1 MLPEPEYID
10 LEEAAKILQQS
21 VKRIQFYIDKE
32 FLCAYTKTPC
42 LFPPRPSLAGIS
54 GTETYESFASLAMC
68 FNEALADIC
77 RLKPLITWR
86 DGAVECDT
94 IIVTDESGNVPST
107 DGCMTLAETDG
118 RIGPGGEICIRGS
131 AWTFAVENIL
141 LERQE
146 VLRFA
151 RDEPTEQDKSEIYEN
166 EEFIALIK
174 EAYPEAEKIY
184 DAIKKKAGCKN
195 AAGEGVK
202 AAAECFN
209 KQKWS
214 LVKKKYLTK
223 KVLCPSEG
231 RGGQE
236 RIDIIGKLLKVIAG
250 NDKRFSS
257 LELNYIKIYQLAKN
271 SEKQ

>member
-1 MLPEPEYID
+1 MQLSEFVSIKKAISMIPECDIEDMRYF
-10 LEEAAKILQQS
+10 LQEGHLTAYGPNPQS
-21 VKRIQFYIDKE
+21 FRLKKSFMTDPAVETFE
-32 FLCAYTKTPC
+32 PFLS
-42 LFPPRPSLAGIS
+42 FSNFFQPSLAGH
-54 GTETYESFASLAMC
+54 
-68 FNEALADIC
+68 C
-77 RLKPLITWR
+77 RLKRPLTWR

-94 IIVTDESGNVPST
+94 IIVTDESGNAPST

-118 RIGPGGEICIRGS
+118 RIGPGGEICIRGG

-166 EEFIALIK
+166 EEFIALIN

-195 AAGEGVK
+195 AADEGVK
-202 AAAECFN
+202 AATECFN